1 MADIDFFSEGIN
13 QFKVPKPIRTRR
25 WIRSVIRKEKRT
37 LSHLNFIFCSDEYLL
52 SINQQ
57 YLRHNTFTDIITFDN
72 SEEPR
77 TIEGDIFISV
87 ERVRENAD
95 TRQIAF
101 EDELN
106 RVMVHGVLHLIG
118 YKDKSNDD
126 KALMRKKE
134 DAYLS
139 LRIVSE
145 K

>member
-1 MADIDFFSEGIN
+1 MADVDFFFEDIN

-72 SEEPR
+72 SEEPM
-77 TIEGDIFISV
+77 TIEGDIFISI

>member
-1 MADIDFFSEGIN
+1 MADVDFFFEDIN

-77 TIEGDIFISV
+77 TIEGDIFISI

>member
-25 WIRSVIRKEKRT
+25 WIRSVVKKEKKA
-37 LSHLNFIFCSDEYLL
+37 LSHLNFIFCSDKYLL

>member
-25 WIRSVIRKEKRT
+25 WIRSVVKKEKKA